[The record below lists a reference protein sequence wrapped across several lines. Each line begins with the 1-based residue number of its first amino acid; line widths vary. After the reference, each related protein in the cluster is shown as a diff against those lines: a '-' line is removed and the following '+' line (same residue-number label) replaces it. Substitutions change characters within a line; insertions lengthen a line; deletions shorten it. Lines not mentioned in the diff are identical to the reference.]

1 MADGQIEI
9 DLKLNEQQATA
20 QANTYGQRLGQQIQQ
35 SVDQA
40 SSTAKQSTAEAF
52 AGIGDSLSS
61 FGASYSKAVTL
72 PILAAG
78 AATGAATVKID
89 TALTGVRKTVDG
101 TEQQYQQLKQA
112 AIDFSQTN
120 AVDPAQILD
129 IQALGAQLGYSID
142 ELQMFG
148 EVVSGLDIATNMNAE
163 EAATELAQFAN
174 IMGMAHD
181 ETKNYGST
189 IVELGNNFA
198 TTEADISHMAMR
210 IAGAGK
216 QIGLS
221 SADVLGL
228 ATALSSMGIEA
239 EAGGTAISTIM
250 SQIDKD
256 VALGTDNVQTWAET
270 AQMSVQDFA
279 NAWRTDAVG
288 ALSAVLVGMDA
299 ATQSGGNMSLMLE
312 ELGINSIR
320 QTDTLKRLASNSS
333 FLGDAVEV
341 ANNAWRENTALDKEV
356 ENRNASLAAQFEILK
371 NKVVAIAESVGV
383 PLMNSLM
390 AVIDTV
396 EPLIQALASGAKA
409 FSELD
414 EGAQRAVLTAVA
426 IVAAFGPMAGIV
438 GKAMTAVNAGAANW
452 ERFRTSMAAVKASLT
467 ATNAALNAQSAS
479 MSSYRKI
486 MVGGQEVL
494 VRYNAEAKKAQVIN
508 AGMASATKAQTAAAT
523 ASVAAHKAQAVAM
536 NVASTAAKGLG
547 TALKA
552 IAPVAVLSVVVGIIT
567 SISEAMG
574 AARERSEALEG
585 ATTGL
590 SEALGK
596 YKSAAAEARGTTAEL
611 AGAVDGAAMSY
622 EDATQAQADMADAI
636 GKSLQEVGTRS
647 GQLDAYIGKI
657 EELTGKTNLNTTEQ
671 AQLVDAVKRV
681 NDIMGTSYSV
691 TDAENGILSTNID
704 MIKRSADAWRE
715 RAEAQALQEASAD
728 ILKQQIINEASV
740 AAQIE
745 KVTAAEKNLEYVK
758 GTSGLAA
765 QMAANE
771 ELEREKQN
779 LKDLQEQGTYL
790 ESSLKTIEGRQFELS
805 HATNTTVDALT
816 ALIESSEGINTAF
829 TTAFEGFE
837 VPAQD
842 FIATMSQ
849 VGVSTTDLN
858 NYFIEH
864 GDEGIDAL
872 VKAYKAGGDE
882 FASFMDANFPAWKDK
897 IEQGVQSWNDALS
910 NAGLNVEEVKGNLA
924 DLGVS
929 VETLSTVFATEGQAG
944 IDSFVSA
951 YQTGTVGLVGWMAAH
966 GIEIPTA
973 LAQAA
978 AAGKPLSDEAARQ
991 IAEGAQQQLDN
1002 VDGRPAGEQLVGSF
1016 AEGEN
1021 AGKPEAEGAAREAG
1035 HGAEAAMRDS
1045 SAGGYGI
1052 GFAAVASFAEG
1063 IRAAVASKVAAAVGS
1078 LRSAVS
1084 GMFSGIRAS
1093 APLVPGPNDI
1103 PAYSPD
1109 GYGASLAADVPVV
1122 ATQPY
1127 IVPRVAP
1134 RGAVAPQTAS
1144 AFAPLAQLS
1153 LRTALEGAVAAASG
1167 YQVIEKGD
1175 TYIDNS
1181 SEVNINQPIATLEE
1195 ADREVRR
1202 QRTYG
1207 LAGQRSRRR

>member
-189 IVELGNNFA
+189 IVALGNSFA

-341 ANNAWRENTALDKEV
+341 ANNAWRENMALDKEV

-371 NKVVAIAESVGV
+371 NKVVAVALEVGE
-383 PLMNSLM
+383 PLMKALIGI
-390 AVIDTV
+390 IDTAQ
-396 EPLIQALASGAKA
+396 PLIDALASGAKA
-409 FSELD
+409 FGDMD

-438 GKAMTAVNAGAANW
+438 GKAMTAVSNGAAGWN
-452 ERFRTSMAAVKASLT
+452 RFRTSMEAVKASMT
-467 ATNAALNAQSAS
+467 ATNAALNAQAAS
-479 MSSYRKI
+479 MSGYRRI
-486 MVGGQEVL
+486 MVGGQTVL
-494 VRYNAEAKKAQVIN
+494 VKYNAEAKKAQVVN
-508 AGMASATKAQTAAAT
+508 AGMTSATRAQTAAAT

-552 IAPVAVLSVVVGIIT
+552 IAPVAVLSVAVGIIT

-636 GKSLQEVGTRS
+636 GKSLQEVGTKS

-691 TDAENGILSTNID
+691 TDAENGVLSTNVD

-858 NYFIEH
+858 NYFMEH

-910 NAGLNVEEVKGNLA
+910 NAGLKGNLA

-1134 RGAVAPQTAS
+1134 RGAVAPQMAS